1 MFCLGEVVSSEPPLA
16 IIRRENVRIPRK
28 YIENNGEV
36 SIAPDNLVMSTE
48 CSMYVRR
55 SHYCTI
61 LK

>member
-1 MFCLGEVVSSEPPLA
+1 VSSEPPLA